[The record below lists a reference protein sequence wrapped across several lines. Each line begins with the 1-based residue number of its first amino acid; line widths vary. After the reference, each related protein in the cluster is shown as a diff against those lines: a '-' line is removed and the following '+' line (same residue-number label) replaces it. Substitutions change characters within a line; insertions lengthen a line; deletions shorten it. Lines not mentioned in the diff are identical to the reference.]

1 MVRKK
6 PVDHSLDD
14 TVKLERVLFDK
25 ERAKFWTLVATFV
38 LSVFGVTQSSLLMGD
53 GSKNKEDVTVL
64 VRQLNDV
71 VLPQIQKELDML
83 RLENL
88 ELRERLGRV
97 DAYWNIVVGAKQG
110 GLRDL
115 NLGTTAK
122 AGKEIRLE
130 QEANAVK
137 LAPPVFKSK
146 PLSKIDLSGF
156 MLAPVE
162 QKELGY

>member
-1 MVRKK
+1 MTVRK
-6 PVDHSLDD
+6 
-14 TVKLERVLFDK
+14 FDK
-25 ERAKFWTLVATFV
+25 ERAKFWTNVLLGVVAIY
-38 LSVFGVTQSSLLMGD
+38 GATQSTLLMGD
-53 GSKNKEDVTVL
+53 GSKNKEDVSVL
-64 VRQLNDV
+64 VKQLNDV

-83 RLENL
+83 RRENL

-97 DAYWNIVVGAKQG
+97 DAYWNIVVNSKQG

-130 QEANAVK
+130 QEANAAK
-137 LAPPVFKSK
+137 LVVPEFK
-146 PLSKIDLSGF
+146 PRVLTKIDLSGY
-156 MLAPVE
+156 MLEPVI